1 MESEQVIALI
11 VSLILGAI
19 DVPLIDWLKNK
30 LGLGGMAA
38 MSLAYVASFVIAAVA
53 LFASGQLGY
62 ADLTLANLFTVA
74 AVMISTS
81 QFVYRKLNPEP
92 QS

>member
-30 LGLGGMAA
+30 LGLSGMAA
-38 MSLAYVASFVIAAVA
+38 MLLAYVASFVIAAVA

-62 ADLTLANLFTVA
+62 ADLNLANLFTVA

-81 QFVYRKLNPEP
+81 QLVYKQLNKVP